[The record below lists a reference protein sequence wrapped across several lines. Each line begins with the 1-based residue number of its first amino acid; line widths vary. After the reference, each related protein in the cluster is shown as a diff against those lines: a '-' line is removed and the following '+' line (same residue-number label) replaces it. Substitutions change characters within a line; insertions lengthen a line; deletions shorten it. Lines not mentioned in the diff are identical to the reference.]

1 VRILAKGSFGVVH
14 LARRKADGREYAL
27 KQVAMRDYKRSEREE
42 AIDEARVLA
51 SLNSPHVVR
60 YHDCFIE
67 DDQLNIVMEYA
78 SGGTAYDLIARTYRT
93 GMPEELVWRFFLQ
106 CLKGLQYMHGR
117 RIIHR
122 DIKTLNVFIDAQG
135 NAKIGDLGIA
145 RTLSEHTRFIRTV
158 VGTPFYLSPE
168 LCEDKPYNEKS
179 DVWALGVCLYEFCTG
194 RHPFEAQ
201 NEGALIRKIM
211 KGVYQPVEGYSRE
224 LCEVSR
230 MCLTA
235 NPDHRPDTNRLLG
248 LAGVKAKIREL
259 RIDIV
264 DRADAAKVQ
273 QDYGASRQLHRA
285 GEPVGSRRGSAGPS
299 LQGSRGGGSSAGPP
313 GSHPSTVAPMPN
325 EVASSSRRPSSR
337 GGSARARGATPSS
350 NRGPGAPF
358 DMVSSGTDPF
368 LAYEMQKA
376 RIDDGVTA
384 QVQVEMAA
392 QKQAI
397 ARAMKQDNIGALM
410 GNPHMLSAGGSWTRP
425 RSSQGSEHYR
435 MAPENMP
442 RAGAARRREEEVL
455 PLGKA
460 SHRDSRNSSKFQ
472 TAAQEQAAAAAA
484 TATYEAPRYG
494 RRRCHDIMITGPSMR
509 APTPKSGGGG
519 QRGQAF
525 LRPISGTDSSS
536 TAMFS
541 SSYMP

>member
-1 VRILAKGSFGVVH
+1 MLQCADSRQPCPRAPGRPLQVAVKVAKPGAREGSLVAREAKVLRSLGTTGCVPKVFHVDRAKGQQYIAMELCGKNLAELISAPGQQAGGFGEALALELGQHMLYCVAAVH
-14 LARRKADGREYAL
+14 FRGY
-27 KQVAMRDYKRSEREE
+27 
-42 AIDEARVLA
+42 
-51 SLNSPHVVR
+51 
-60 YHDCFIE
+60 
-67 DDQLNIVMEYA
+67 
-78 SGGTAYDLIARTYRT
+78 
-93 GMPEELVWRFFLQ
+93 
-106 CLKGLQYMHGR
+106 
-117 RIIHR
+117 IHR

-425 RSSQGSEHYR
+425 RSSPAS
-435 MAPENMP
+435 
-442 RAGAARRREEEVL
+442 AG
-455 PLGKA
+455 
-460 SHRDSRNSSKFQ
+460 
-472 TAAQEQAAAAAA
+472 
-484 TATYEAPRYG
+484 
-494 RRRCHDIMITGPSMR
+494 
-509 APTPKSGGGG
+509 
-519 QRGQAF
+519 
-525 LRPISGTDSSS
+525 
-536 TAMFS
+536 
-541 SSYMP
+541 

>member
-1 VRILAKGSFGVVH
+1 MVH
-14 LARRKADGREYAL
+14 LAKRKEDGRCYAL
-27 KQVAMRDYKRSEREE
+27 KQISMRDFKRSEREE

-51 SLNSPHVVR
+51 SLNSPHVIR

-67 DDQLNIVMEYA
+67 EDQLNIVMEYA
-78 SGGTAYDLIARTYRT
+78 AGGTAYDLIARTYRT
-93 GMPEELVWRFFLQ
+93 GMPEALVWRFFLQ

-122 DIKTLNVFIDAQG
+122 DIKTLNVFIDAEG

-145 RTLSEHTRFIRTV
+145 RTLSEQTRFIRTV

-179 DVWALGVCLYEFCTG
+179 DIWALGVCLYEFCTG

-211 KGVYQPVEGYSRE
+211 KGVFQPVEGYSRE

-230 MCLTA
+230 MCLTL
-235 NPDHRPDTNRLLG
+235 NPDHRPDSNRLLG
-248 LAGVKAKIREL
+248 LPGVRAKVREL
-259 RIDIV
+259 RIDMV

-273 QDYGASRQLHRA
+273 QDYGASRQLR
-285 GEPVGSRRGSAGPS
+285 GEGDRHASRGPS
-299 LQGSRGGGSSAGPP
+299 HKSSRDDSSARAKSSQTAASLPRGALGPT
-313 GSHPSTVAPMPN
+313 PS
-325 EVASSSRRPSSR
+325 ASASASMRPSSR
-337 GGSARARGATPSS
+337 GGAAAGRSAGSSQRAA
-350 NRGPGAPF
+350 GAPF
-358 DMVSSGTDPF
+358 DILSSGTDPF

-384 QVQVEMAA
+384 QVQEDMAA

-410 GNPHMLSAGGSWTRP
+410 GNPHTYSAGRQSRP
-425 RSSQGSEHYR
+425 QSSHGSELSR
-435 MAPENMP
+435 KAPENMP
-442 RAGAARRREEEVL
+442 AAGAARRQDEEAL
-455 PLGKA
+455 PLGKG
-460 SHRDSRNSSKFQ
+460 SFRGSRNSANYQ
-472 TAAQEQAAAAAA
+472 TAAQEQAANAAA

-509 APTPKSGGGG
+509 APTPKSGGG

-536 TAMFS
+536 TAMFT